1 MKYLLLPFQII
12 YTIYF
17 LLLYAV
23 GLTIS
28 FFGTLFLALLM
39 GKKAHVT
46 IYRFYKAWISVFFT
60 ISGVRMKI
68 YGKEIRDNTPPC
80 IIVSNHSTNIDM
92 ITAPFALP
100 LGAKPLAK
108 IELLKIPIIGYQ
120 FKIMSVMVDRKN
132 KESRARSM
140 LLLKKTLEEGFPIFI
155 YPEGTRNRTETPLKE
170 FYDGAFKIAI
180 EMQKPI
186 LPLVTVNARN
196 IWPMG
201 SILIKPGL
209 VKAFY
214 LSPIDTKG
222 MTEADVPIIKQQ
234 VYELMKECILKNDV
248 TFAKKSIQSA

>member
-1 MKYLLLPFQII
+1 MKYLLIPFQII

-17 LLLYAV
+17 LVLYAI

-28 FFGTLFLALLM
+28 FLGTLILALLM
-39 GKKAHVT
+39 VKKAHVL
-46 IYRFYKAWISVFFT
+46 IYRFYKAWIGVFFT
-60 ISGVRMKI
+60 ISGVRMKV

-80 IIVSNHSTNIDM
+80 IVVSNHATNIDM
-92 ITAPFALP
+92 ITAPYALP

-120 FKIMSVMVDRKN
+120 FKIMSVTVDRKS
-132 KESRARSM
+132 KESRERSM

-155 YPEGTRNRTETPLKE
+155 YPEGTRNRTEVPLKE

-186 LPLVTVNARN
+186 LPIVTVNARS

-214 LSPIDTKG
+214 LPPIDTTG
-222 MTEADVPIIKQQ
+222 MTEADVPAIKQK
-234 VYELMKECILKNDV
+234 VYDQMKECILQNDI
-248 TFAKKSIQSA
+248 TFAQKSK